1 MLGLDDVV
9 LDVRIETVLVE
20 LVKIGRVE
28 DGHVDVAGAEQIVD
42 EHLFTVSAK
51 LVERPHLLRWAE
63 AAVKSVKAF
72 DPALPVLVFP
82 IRWVRVP
89 EMHVPVDYKDIMPVM
104 IVHFSLPDL
113 RAPMLKQHRGAAR
126 SIRHDRMNR
135 WPPVPR
141 APYGQLRNGLVAGPR
156 RTPCLRGRRSA
167 VRRGCSRGRV
177 RLSAANSAAR
187 SRPIRSR
194 PMHRRAAGS
203 QSCRPAS
210 TPRRAAEHRPPPPSN
225 PHRAALATAAPG
237 GRETL
242 CAET

>member
-51 LVERPHLLRWAE
+51 LVERPHLLRRAE

-72 DPALPVLVFP
+72 DPALPILVFP
-82 IRWVRVP
+82 ILWVGVP
-89 EMHVPVDYKDIMPVM
+89 EMHVAVDYKDVMPVM
-104 IVHFSLPDL
+104 IVHVSLPGL
-113 RAPMLKQHRGAAR
+113 RATMLQQHRGAAR

-141 APYGQLRNGLVAGPR
+141 APYGQPRNGLVAGPR
-156 RTPCLRGRRSA
+156 RAACLQGRRSA
-167 VRRGCSRGRV
+167 VQRGCSRGQV
-177 RLSAANSAAR
+177 RLDAPNSAAR

-194 PMHRRAAGS
+194 LMHRRAAGS

-210 TPRRAAEHRPPPPSN
+210 TPRRAAQRRPPPPSS
-225 PHRAALATAAPG
+225 PRRASLAIAAPG